1 MKNAPDCVQRGKGA
15 GSLQRLGHIK
25 NTPWTTDGART
36 TSANTLAVTAASIR
50 CSLLSALFVVVVV
63 FGAAARRGPLGAA
76 VLLGLLQEL
85 VETEGILFK
94 LNGPLPPL
102 AVVGTQEVFVWDE
115 PNGTAKKKRIKNNSG
130 NSHSRDVNN

>member
-15 GSLQRLGHIK
+15 GSLKRLGHIK
-25 NTPWTTDGART
+25 NPPWTTAGVRT
-36 TSANTLAVTAASIR
+36 TSANTLAAAASIHR
-50 CSLLSALFVVVVV
+50 SLLPALFVVVVV

-115 PNGTAKKKRIKNNSG
+115 PNGTGKKKRIKNNSG

>member
-1 MKNAPDCVQRGKGA
+1 M
-15 GSLQRLGHIK
+15 
-25 NTPWTTDGART
+25 
-36 TSANTLAVTAASIR
+36 
-50 CSLLSALFVVVVV
+50 VVV
-63 FGAAARRGPLGAA
+63 FGTAARRGPLGAA

-115 PNGTAKKKRIKNNSG
+115 PNGTGKKRE
-130 NSHSRDVNN
+130 